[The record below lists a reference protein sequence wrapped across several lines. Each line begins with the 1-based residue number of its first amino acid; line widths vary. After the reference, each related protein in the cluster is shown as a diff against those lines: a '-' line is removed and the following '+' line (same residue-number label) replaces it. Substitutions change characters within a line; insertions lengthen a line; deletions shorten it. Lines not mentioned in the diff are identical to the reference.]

1 MQETQMNGMFFKYL
15 VSKLFYIRCISILD
29 ASLSFSLSLFQS
41 SKVSL
46 SIFLSFSLYPSLTL
60 PLPSLPHKD
69 IEGARGWTKTNM
81 QNDTLNH
88 KTKIQNDITF
98 TSTRLKF
105 SKRQRPSAYSSDC
118 TCTM

>member
-1 MQETQMNGMFFKYL
+1 MQEAQINGMVFKYL
-15 VSKLFYIRCISILD
+15 VSKELNLYSTHL
-29 ASLSFSLSLFQS
+29 SLSLFQS
-41 SKVSL
+41 FSFNLSLILSL
-46 SIFLSFSLYPSLTL
+46 SFPHSPAPS
-60 PLPSLPHKD
+60 SLPHKD

-118 TCTM
+118 TCTNAPCKAM